1 MSLFV
6 DLIELSENQ
15 TDEVLGYAYKAL
27 HGHDD
32 DDAIWDEHPSPMVRR
47 LVELF
52 SSRGLTRLDNVRREL
67 IEWLEGERHEPTLP
81 PERPT
86 GAAQRWSLAEMDLA
100 TRYLE
105 ALPPD
110 QWTMDDHM
118 MMVDLVCQ
126 RHLPADALRDEAAW
140 LATRSSLMGRL
151 QAAVGEL
158 QAGQAEAVA
167 QRLPEAPVGA
177 TTRWA
182 AAVQEVAATRAA
194 EHVTS
199 VADDTRHRM
208 RSLVARRVERTMLGE
223 AGGPDLRT
231 ELRDAFAP
239 LNRDWRRIAI
249 TEATEA
255 LGQGF
260 IAAQQPGARV
270 KRVEQYRN
278 ACTWCRKIDG
288 LVLRV
293 VDPDTPEKDG
303 ETEVW
308 VGKSNVGRS
317 SAPRKRVGNVLVERE
332 PAEMWWPSAGAQHPH
347 CRGRWLPV
355 VGDPENSVDPEFTRW
370 AMALLQK
377 KE

>member
-6 DLIELSENQ
+6 DLIELSERQ
-15 TDEVLGYAYKAL
+15 TDEVLGYAYKSL

-32 DDAIWDEHPSPMVRR
+32 DDAIWDEHPSPMIRR
-47 LVELF
+47 LVDLF
-52 SSRGLTRLDNVRREL
+52 TTRGLTRLDAVRREL
-67 IEWLEGERHEPTLP
+67 VEWLQGERHSPTLP
-81 PERPT
+81 PERPA

-110 QWTMDDHM
+110 EWTMDDHM

-126 RHLPADALRDEAAW
+126 RHLPAEALRDEAAW
-140 LATRSSLMGRL
+140 LATRTALMGRL

-158 QAGQAEAVA
+158 AARDAETVA
-167 QRLPEAPVGA
+167 QQLDAAPVGPMS
-177 TTRWA
+177 RWA
-182 AAVQEVAATRAA
+182 AAVNDIAVTRAA

-208 RSLVARRVERTMLGE
+208 RSLVARRVQRTMLSE
-223 AGGPDLRT
+223 TGGPDLQT

-260 IAAQQPGARV
+260 IAAQEPGARV

-288 LVLRV
+288 MVMRV
-293 VDPDTPEKDG
+293 VAPDEVEKDG
-303 ETEVW
+303 ATEVW
-308 VGKSNVGRS
+308 VGKTNVGRS
-317 SAPRKRVGNVLVERE
+317 SAPRKRVGDKLVERE
-332 PAEMWWPSAGAQHPH
+332 PREMWWPAAGAQHPH
-347 CRGRWLPV
+347 CRGRWVPV
-355 VGDPENSVDPEFTRW
+355 VGDPEHSVDPEFTRW
-370 AMALLQK
+370 AMALLSK